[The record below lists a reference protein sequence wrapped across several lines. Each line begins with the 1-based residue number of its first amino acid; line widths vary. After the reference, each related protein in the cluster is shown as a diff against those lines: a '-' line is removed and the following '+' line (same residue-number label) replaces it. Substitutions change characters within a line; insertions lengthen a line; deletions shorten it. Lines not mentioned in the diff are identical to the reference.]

1 VYQALA
7 IAPPSDLYSMAA
19 LNGTQFTLQVMG
31 RSCTSMPHQRSS
43 WISAGLALSS
53 VFGLWAQ
60 MWIDWE
66 DTYKPGDANSSAAGV
81 GFGLLGVAQ
90 VWRWYLQRTADGHSR

>member
-19 LNGTQFTLQVMG
+19 LNGTQFTLQVT
-31 RSCTSMPHQRSS
+31 RPYPPNSCGSLPSLNSTHSFAR
-43 WISAGLALSS
+43 G
-53 VFGLWAQ
+53 Q

-66 DTYKPGDANSSAAGV
+66 DTYQPGDANSSAAGV
-81 GFGLLGVAQ
+81 GYGLLGVAP
-90 VWRWYLQRTADGHSR
+90 VWRWYLQRMADGHSR